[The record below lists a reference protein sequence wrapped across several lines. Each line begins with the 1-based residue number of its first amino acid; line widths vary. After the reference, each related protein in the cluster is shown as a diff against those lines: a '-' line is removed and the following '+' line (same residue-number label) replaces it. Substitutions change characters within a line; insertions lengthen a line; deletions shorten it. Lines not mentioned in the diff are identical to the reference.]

1 MADSKN
7 PKSGAS
13 AEKAYAAAAAASG
26 SGAVGKAPA
35 PVAVELVDEP
45 LEFPSKPKRGRK
57 SRPDFAAQ
65 PDAVAAA
72 PAIVLPAIV
81 LPVVAPPVAAA
92 PVVAPLAGKTTKPVK
107 AIARGAPKP
116 SRRELAKAA
125 KAPAAKPA
133 PAKVVL
139 AKSIPTKLAPA
150 KLPSLKLPSVNA
162 TAIKRASRAVI
173 AKIKIA
179 PQVSPEPASPA
190 AADSFPFPFIAQL
203 KEIPMDVTS
212 SIKDAVSG
220 AQEKAKEA
228 FTKTSAAATEYGEFA
243 KGNAEA
249 FVESG
254 KILASGLK
262 ALGTTIVADGKS
274 AFETASADVKSLTSV
289 KSPTDLFQLQSDL
302 LRRNFDSAVAFG
314 SKTSEAMMKL
324 TNDMMAP
331 ISTRVNLAVE
341 KIKTV
346 A

>member
-72 PAIVLPAIV
+72 PAIVLP
-81 LPVVAPPVAAA
+81 VVAPPVAAA
-92 PVVAPLAGKTTKPVK
+92 PVVAPLAGKTTKTVK

-116 SRRELAKAA
+116 SRRDLAKAA

-179 PQVSPEPASPA
+179 PQVSPEPVSPA

-228 FTKTSAAATEYGEFA
+228 FTKTSAAASEYGEFA